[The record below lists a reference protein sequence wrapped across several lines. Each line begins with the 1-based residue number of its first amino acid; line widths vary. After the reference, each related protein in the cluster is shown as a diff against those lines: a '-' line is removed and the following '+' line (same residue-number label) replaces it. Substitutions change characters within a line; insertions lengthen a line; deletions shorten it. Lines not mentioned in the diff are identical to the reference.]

1 MTAITARTRR
11 ALRITALALTHPA
24 CLLRHKDR
32 PASFDVDICVR
43 CKRPTVV
50 YR

>member
-11 ALRITALALTHPA
+11 ALRITTLALTHPA
-24 CLLRHKDR
+24 CLLRHADR
-32 PASFDVDICVR
+32 PASFDVDICIR
-43 CKRPTVV
+43 CGRTVQV